1 MSATPPALLDGA
13 RVQMFA
19 NLGPGHSPTGATRHS
34 ISNFAEVVAR
44 LAIARYDDAAEVYLF
59 YCSQEWEVVTDTCHS
74 TEMDA
79 LAQAEFEFGGVTF
92 LRTSPRSPG
101 DLEA

>member
-19 NLGPGHSPTGATRHS
+19 NLGPGQAPTGATRHS
-34 ISNFAEVVAR
+34 VSNFAEVVAH
-44 LAIARYDDAAEVYLF
+44 LAIARYADAGEVYLF
-59 YCSQEWEVVTDTCHS
+59 YCGQKWEVLTDTWHS
-74 TEMDA
+74 TELDA
-79 LAQAEFEFGGVTF
+79 VTQAECEFGPVTF
-92 LRTSPRSPG
+92 VRVAAESCG